1 METNKG
7 DKEMSNGTPITPEV
21 FKDVDGKL
29 AATTIGKLA
38 KAGITTMEQL
48 AYSTPKEIIEL
59 AGIGKDTAEKA
70 VLLAQQIINP
80 GFITADILHSRLDQ
94 VSKCSTG
101 SKQFDRILGGGIS
114 VGVITELIGEYSGGK
129 TQTCFTLSVLA
140 PLSRERGGLGG
151 KVVYIDTE
159 GTFEKGGT
167 ERLIQIAKAR
177 DIDPD
182 EMLKNIIWARAYN
195 SIHQHELIKNLDG
208 VCKEHDVKMVI
219 VDSMLAHLRGEYL
232 GRGTLAERQGIL
244 GGMLGKLLRLAGAN
258 KVAIV
263 LTNQVQAKVDGSGA
277 YGDPN
282 QAAGGH
288 VMAHACTIRCRF
300 WKGRA
305 NTRLV
310 SVIDSSYLPEEKVR
324 VAITEAG
331 ITDEDGSFTSQAEDD
346 GFLETCAEL
355 EKVMNLPLPI
365 KEGDETND

>member
-1 METNKG
+1 MT
-7 DKEMSNGTPITPEV
+7 NGTPITLEI
-21 FKDVDGKL
+21 FKGEDEKL
-29 AATTIGKLA
+29 AGTTITKFA

-48 AYSTPKEIIEL
+48 AYSTPREMVEL
-59 AGIGKDTAEKA
+59 TGISIKTAEKA

-94 VSKCSTG
+94 VTKCSTG

-114 VGVITELIGEYSGGK
+114 VGVITELIGEYSSGK

-140 PLSRERGGLGG
+140 PLPRERGGLGG
-151 KVVYIDTE
+151 KVVFIDTE

-177 DIDPD
+177 GIDPD
-182 EMLKNIIWARAYN
+182 EALKNIIWARAYN
-195 SIHQHELIKNLDG
+195 SVHQHTLIQNLDG
-208 VCKEHDVKMVI
+208 ICREHDVKLVI

-244 GGMLGKLLRLAGAN
+244 GGMLGKLLRISGAN
-258 KVAIV
+258 KVAVV

-331 ITDEDGSFTSQAEDD
+331 ITDEDGSFEEITEDD
-346 GFLETCAEL
+346 GFLETCVEL

-365 KEGDETND
+365 KEEDETSD